1 MTAPQRRRPGG
12 ASQISLTPRVEAIRT
27 PGTPGTAPAA
37 EQEAADSEP
46 PTSQPTADVNREP
59 AQPAAPRQRAE
70 RKPAGKPERLVPPAV
85 SGLKIARTF
94 QIREEL
100 VRQAETAVLRTAGY
114 NGGHVSM
121 TALVNEAL
129 RRELERLAEEF
140 NSGEEFPQNVSGQ
153 FRTGR
158 PIGT

>member
-1 MTAPQRRRPGG
+1 MSTPQRRRPGG
-12 ASQISLTPRVEAIRT
+12 TSQISLTPRVEAIRT
-27 PGTPGTAPAA
+27 PGTPGTPPTSDGDA
-37 EQEAADSEP
+37 EASGP
-46 PTSQPTADVNREP
+46 LTSQPTAEVDRES
-59 AQPAAPRQRAE
+59 AQHAAPKQRAE
-70 RKPAGKPERLVPPAV
+70 RNPAGKPERPVPPAV

-114 NGGHVSM
+114 DGGHVSM

-140 NSGEEFPQNVSGQ
+140 NGGEEFPQNASGQ